1 MLTILMPTGLEERT
15 HVIPCFPKACDQ
27 YMLSI
32 AFVLSFLNACIKV
45 IVGSHAFSLLAKL
58 DRRKRKNVC

>member
-1 MLTILMPTGLEERT
+1 MQTTVMPAGLEERT
-15 HVIPCFPKACDQ
+15 HAIPCFTKAGDQ

-32 AFVLSFLNACIKV
+32 AFVLSFLNVCVKI

-58 DRRKRKNVC
+58 DRRKRESVW

>member
-1 MLTILMPTGLEERT
+1 MLTTLMPTGLEERA
-15 HVIPCFPKACDQ
+15 HAIPCFTKACDQ

-32 AFVLSFLNACIKV
+32 AFVLSFLNVCVKI

-58 DRRKRKNVC
+58 YRRKRENVC